1 MESIDVDQL
10 FYGVSQKLN
19 HDLSGKLK
27 GDCVFI
33 SSAMAS
39 PLDDVFR
46 VSIEAIQD
54 AENPQDHL
62 IVMLETNGGYIETVE
77 RIVSVMRK
85 HYKEVSFIVPSH
97 AYSAG
102 TVLVLSGDNIYMDYY
117 SVLGPIDPQFPDE
130 NGNSWLPGAGYL
142 AKFEELIKKVNKD
155 KAGDSKAELAYLI
168 KKFDP
173 AKLFHIEQSIEHGQS
188 LIASWLPQFKFKNWK
203 KTDGAGKT
211 VTAAMKQKRAKKIA
225 EILGNASKWHSHG
238 RGISMKE
245 LAGDDIKLLTEDFG
259 SDPELSGMIRNYHG
273 LCVDY
278 ATKMGFR
285 NFIHTKNRMRK
296 V

>member
-10 FYGVSQKLN
+10 FGGFSQQLN
-19 HDLSGKLK
+19 KDLSDKLK
-27 GDCVFI
+27 GDCIFI
-33 SSAMAS
+33 SSAMVA
-39 PLDDVFR
+39 PLDNVFR

-54 AENPQDHL
+54 PKAPQDHL
-62 IVMLETNGGYIETVE
+62 IVVLETNGGFIETVE

-102 TVLVLSGDNIYMDYY
+102 TVLVMSGDTIYMDYY

-130 NGNSWLPGAGYL
+130 NGNSYLPGAGYL
-142 AKFEELIKKVNKD
+142 AKFEELMKTVNAD
-155 KAGDSKAELAYLI
+155 KSSEKKAELAYLI

-188 LIASWLPQFKFKNWK
+188 LIATWLPQYKFKNWK
-203 KTDGAGKT
+203 KTATGGKR
-211 VTAAMKQKRAKKIA
+211 VTEKMKEDRATKIA

-245 LAGDDIKLLTEDFG
+245 LEGDDIKLLTEDFG
-259 SDPELSGMIRNYHG
+259 ADPSLSTMIRNYHG
-273 LCVDY
+273 LCADY
-278 ATKMGFR
+278 AAKMGYR
-285 NFIHTKNRMRK
+285 NFIHTKHRIRK